1 MECIF
6 DLEVGITYLSFLL
19 KCLLW
24 FIHSISFHYICN
36 TLENRDFE
44 FIEYNLD
51 ASFWTKNLYLVSL
64 LKCFNVVIHGGAQS
78 RRSDH
83 DIVFFL
89 IYFLTAFYVCCIGKL
104 TEKGDSKVIDNLQA
118 TVQRDSSTNLYFF

>member
-64 LKCFNVVIHGGAQS
+64 LKCFNVVIHGGVPNLGDQ
-78 RRSDH
+78 
-83 DIVFFL
+83 IMTLFFFL
-89 IYFLTAFYVCCIGKL
+89 SI
-104 TEKGDSKVIDNLQA
+104 S
-118 TVQRDSSTNLYFF
+118 